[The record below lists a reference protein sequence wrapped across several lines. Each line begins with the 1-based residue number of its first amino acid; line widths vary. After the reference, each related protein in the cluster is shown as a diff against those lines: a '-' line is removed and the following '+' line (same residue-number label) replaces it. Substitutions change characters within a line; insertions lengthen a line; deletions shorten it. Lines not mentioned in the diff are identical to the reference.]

1 MEANPN
7 TSTRSRRIQQAQAD
21 KGTVMACLTL
31 DILNAIEASRD
42 LDGIER
48 PTTIENPPETDHP
61 EAGSAFYLPEAFVR
75 QAPVAVW
82 KKGAAPAPTNAARWR
97 QVRLAA
103 QGDVQEGHQRRGEQS
118 GGGRPKTSR
127 LDVGEDSR
135 TIRDVGNKVF
145 ECLDAFC
152 RSHPEAAKAAEGYG
166 TPDFH
171 LEGVAE
177 WRQALEKHFKL
188 EDTKPALDLKGLLE
202 YKTPED
208 DDSKSYKASVA
219 AQEWAKL
226 NNYKSF
232 TDNQKDSDVE
242 MERLVSLGYVKK
254 LTTQEAE
261 RYFSHPVV
269 SKLRHIVKEKPDGSK
284 KRRVIV
290 DALRS
295 GANSQA
301 VFLREMKRL
310 EPDLRRW
317 YFDNKWVKT
326 RWSAEFAA
334 ADLVDAFTHYP
345 VAEAELTQCVSPAG
359 DGKHVYV

>member
-1 MEANPN
+1 MDREGAHRVRRVYRWTEREHTEFADFN
-7 TSTRSRRIQQAQAD
+7 TCVYRLRVSRLRASAPLASSTPPWTTRTRQPRRVTP
-21 KGTVMACLTL
+21 K
-31 DILNAIEASRD
+31 
-42 LDGIER
+42 
-48 PTTIENPPETDHP
+48 
-61 EAGSAFYLPEAFVR
+61 AFVR

-202 YKTPED
+202 YKTPVNVNLLEAWAKSAGDPDEEVASWLRTGAPLGANLPIRTRGIFPAKED

-301 VFLREMKRL
+301 VCPERIVLPRQQNVAT
-310 EPDLRRW
+310 LRRCAQ
-317 YFDNKWVKT
+317 F
-326 RWSAEFAA
+326 S
-334 ADLVDAFTHYP
+334 
-345 VAEAELTQCVSPAG
+345 S
-359 DGKHVYV
+359 